1 MVEDNSAMI
10 YSYLSKQVIFS
21 LNNKPPYICISPSY
35 RLKKYVKHYW
45 LGLNNQATNYTVLP
59 DGSVDIVIQYDGDLT
74 TSMVYGTTTSRMDL
88 DISPNFHYVGIRFK
102 PGMSRHF
109 MNLSAQELT
118 NAAELSLDVLAFSL
132 EEFSEQL
139 PLNNITKR
147 LDTLLERHLK
157 NNQPDEDRLDQVIAL
172 IEDSQGLLRIED
184 AVVYSGK
191 SRRQFER
198 IFKEAVGVSPK
209 FFSLITRFSH
219 ATTLITQLSQ
229 STLADIAADAGYS
242 DQSHMNHDFKRMTG
256 VTPKTFLRDYDAFL
270 QYTKKV
276 ES

>member
-1 MVEDNSAMI
+1 
-10 YSYLSKQVIFS
+10 LS
-21 LNNKPPYICISPSY
+21 NKPSYICIAPSHF
-35 RLKKYVKHYW
+35 LKDYVKHYW
-45 LGLNNQATNYTVLP
+45 LGLNNEASSYTVLP
-59 DGSVDIVIQYDGDLT
+59 DGSVDIVIQSNDEVVS
-74 TSMVYGTTTSRMDL
+74 SMVYGTTTQRMDVEIL
-88 DISPNFHYVGIRFK
+88 PNNHYLGIRFK
-102 PGMSRHF
+102 PGKSRHF

-118 NAAELSLDVLAFSL
+118 NTADSSLDALSFSL

-139 PLNNITKR
+139 PLTNIAKKLDELLEGHLKKQQPDDNNI
-147 LDTLLERHLK
+147 DH
-157 NNQPDEDRLDQVIAL
+157 VIAL
-172 IEDSQGLLRIED
+172 IEDSRGLLRIED

-198 IFKEAVGVSPK
+198 VFKEMVGVSPK

-256 VTPKTFLRDYDAFL
+256 VSPKTFLRDYDAFL
-270 QYTKKV
+270 QYTK
-276 ES
+276 EIDS